1 MASSFKKKSTTKP
14 TYPRGTKP
22 SFHNSSLLVSTGVP
36 SLDSLL
42 GGGIAVGTAIFI
54 EEDAYSTYST
64 FLVKYFLSEGIMSG
78 HELFVSNGK
87 EDPRKIVNGLPSVA
101 DEAVKVAKESSSSE
115 SMKIAWRYQNQ
126 PEVESSFSK
135 QFGHFYD
142 LSKHMDK
149 GRLEEAKTTYFPSQW
164 KGNSLSYD
172 ELIRKIQ
179 DHVDGSHFGVSEA
192 LTGQRNVLRVAVQS
206 LGTPIWNNGVI
217 PSNNSLP
224 IFLHKLRA
232 LLRQSYA
239 VALLTAPTELLEELG
254 NARDV
259 ERLCD
264 SVVRLE
270 AFEGSDKESNPLY
283 KDYHGLFH
291 FVKLPRIN
299 AMLPC
304 QPETLDL
311 AFKLKRKRFSI
322 EKLHL
327 PPDLSET
334 VSREP
339 QSSKKKVDLT
349 NVDF

>member
-1 MASSFKKKSTTKP
+1 
-14 TYPRGTKP
+14 
-22 SFHNSSLLVSTGVP
+22 
-36 SLDSLL
+36 
-42 GGGIAVGTAIFI
+42 
-54 EEDAYSTYST
+54 
-64 FLVKYFLSEGIMSG
+64 
-78 HELFVSNGK
+78 
-87 EDPRKIVNGLPSVA
+87 
-101 DEAVKVAKESSSSE
+101 
-115 SMKIAWRYQNQ
+115 
-126 PEVESSFSK
+126 
-135 QFGHFYD
+135 
-142 LSKHMDK
+142 
-149 GRLEEAKTTYFPSQW
+149 
-164 KGNSLSYD
+164 
-172 ELIRKIQ
+172 
-179 DHVDGSHFGVSEA
+179 VSEA